1 MKSFVVYGNFD
12 PKELL
17 SVGVGLVYDMEQD
30 VLYLRDNDGRVCTAM
45 SDEVGN
51 FEFEGDC
58 DYTDKTI
65 QEALKRV
72 LEEKDETSEI

>member
-1 MKSFVVYGNFD
+1 MKSFVVYGNFN

-17 SVGVGLVYDMEQD
+17 SVGVGLVYDIEQD
-30 VLYLRDNDGRVCTAM
+30 VLYLRDSDGRICTATG
-45 SDEVGN
+45 DEVGN
-51 FEFEGDC
+51 FKFEGDC

-72 LEEKDETSEI
+72 LEEEDETGEV